1 MLFWK
6 RKNNA
11 ESSPDIAIVG
21 LGNPGDE
28 YASTRHNIGWM
39 VLAELAKKYDVE
51 FSKSNGQYYQGK
63 FKIGHKEV
71 LLAFPMTYMNN
82 SGKAITHIIKHHQIE
97 LNNIC
102 VVVDEYNFPVGKIHL
117 KGKGSHGGH
126 NGLRSIIDETGSNE
140 FWRLRCGIDK
150 NFGQGELV
158 EYVLSEFEEHETQ
171 KVNEMIDRSLIA
183 IKHMIK
189 HDLNRAMSDI
199 NSEKIFNNDT
209 DKAKED

>member
-11 ESSPDIAIVG
+11 EVGPDLAIVG

-28 YASTRHNIGWM
+28 YARTRHNIGWM
-39 VLAELAKKYDVE
+39 VLAELAKKYSVE
-51 FSKSNGQYYQGK
+51 FMKDRGQYYSGK
-63 FKIGHKEV
+63 CKIGQSEV
-71 LLAFPMTYMNN
+71 LLAFPMTYMNK
-82 SGKAITHIIKHHQIE
+82 SGKAINEIISHHKID
-97 LNNIC
+97 LDKIC
-102 VVVDEYNFPVGKIHL
+102 VIVDEYNFPVGKIHL
-117 KGKGSHGGH
+117 KGTGSHGGH
-126 NGLRSIIDETGSNE
+126 NGLRSIIDETGSKE

-158 EYVLSEFEEHETQ
+158 DYVLSDFEDHEAE
-171 KVNEMIDRSLIA
+171 KVNEMIDRSIIA

-209 DKAKED
+209 DKSKED